1 MAGTKHHQAGT
12 KRTRPP
18 RTRLARAP
26 AVAETVSY
34 RWDLAADRL
43 IWGAGAAR
51 FLGLPGMAR
60 LKTGNAYAKRLAGS
74 PGQSR
79 AHAVLFTN
87 ETDEGFGV
95 PYRAVYGFNRPD
107 GSILWIE
114 DTGRWFAGRNGRPAR
129 AEGLVRRGAEP
140 PALAPGTLEA
150 DFLALLARDFA
161 ALPPQAEAALFA
173 FALPG
178 PDPVAPEW
186 LACLRRH
193 ARLGDR
199 AGYVGPMLVLFA
211 RACPDLALAG
221 AKNRIADA
229 LSRETGLPVAATA
242 LSIPR
247 DASHPMAALQ
257 TAERLLA
264 RPEDGPDPLT
274 RALNALNTRT
284 LAMALQP
291 IVASGSRKPVFYEA
305 LARIPNA
312 QGGLESTQEL
322 VTALEAHGSIALLD
336 HRMLS
341 LGIDALEADPALM
354 LAVNVSPRSLADP
367 DWFRYA
373 EVRLSRRADLAGRL
387 LFEITEQV
395 DLGMIAHIRPQIM
408 SMRNWGARLA
418 IDDFGM
424 GRTSLRHLNVLP
436 IETVKIAGNFVQ
448 NLMRS
453 IEDRQFVSALIG
465 LARQCGLK
473 TVAEWVE
480 DEPTAVFLEKCG
492 VDFMQGRLF
501 GAAEIAPLL
510 QRSYPKPKRHASAV
524 G

>member
-1 MAGTKHHQAGT
+1 
-12 KRTRPP
+12 
-18 RTRLARAP
+18 
-26 AVAETVSY
+26 
-34 RWDLAADRL
+34 
-43 IWGAGAAR
+43 
-51 FLGLPGMAR
+51 
-60 LKTGNAYAKRLAGS
+60 
-74 PGQSR
+74 
-79 AHAVLFTN
+79 
-87 ETDEGFGV
+87 
-95 PYRAVYGFNRPD
+95 
-107 GSILWIE
+107 
-114 DTGRWFAGRNGRPAR
+114 
-129 AEGLVRRGAEP
+129 
-140 PALAPGTLEA
+140 
-150 DFLALLARDFA
+150 
-161 ALPPQAEAALFA
+161 
-173 FALPG
+173 
-178 PDPVAPEW
+178 
-186 LACLRRH
+186 
-193 ARLGDR
+193 
-199 AGYVGPMLVLFA
+199 
-211 RACPDLALAG
+211 
-221 AKNRIADA
+221 
-229 LSRETGLPVAATA
+229 
-242 LSIPR
+242 
-247 DASHPMAALQ
+247 MAALQ

-305 LARIPNA
+305 LARVPNA

-501 GAAEIAPLL
+501 GAAEIAPLP
-510 QRSYPKPKRHASAV
+510 QRSYSKPKRHASAV